1 MLSRYTCLVPHAP
14 CTLRFGGVLPLPG
27 VGLDEGV
34 GQAFGCHPS
43 VRLGIMPV
51 EIDVDHV
58 ARLAR
63 LALTDEERERFRV
76 QLAVILEA
84 AERVREVAA
93 EDVPPTAQP
102 VPQTNV
108 FRNDDDPWESLPQ
121 DEVLAGAP
129 EAEDGRFK
137 VPRIIEAE

>member
-1 MLSRYTCLVPHAP
+1 
-14 CTLRFGGVLPLPG
+14 
-27 VGLDEGV
+27 
-34 GQAFGCHPS
+34 
-43 VRLGIMPV
+43 MPV

-63 LALTDEERERFRV
+63 LALTDEERERFRT
-76 QLAVILEA
+76 QLAVIIEA

-102 VPQTNV
+102 IPQTNV
-108 FRNDDDPWESLPQ
+108 FRNDDDPWESLSQ
-121 DEVLAGAP
+121 DEALAGAP